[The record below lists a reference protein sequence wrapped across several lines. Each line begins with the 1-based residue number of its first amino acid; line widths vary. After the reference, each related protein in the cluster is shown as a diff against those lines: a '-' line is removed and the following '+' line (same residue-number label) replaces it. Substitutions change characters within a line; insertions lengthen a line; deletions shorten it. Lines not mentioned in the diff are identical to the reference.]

1 VFRLRLSIDSLKV
14 KLKGLID
21 VGSGRPK
28 RLTINKCSICAYVM
42 PPSAPHCSN
51 AFLSRFRE
59 IHEKPGVAASVD
71 SHLASFQMVKA
82 VQNAPGTHFN
92 VCNKCS

>member
-1 VFRLRLSIDSLKV
+1 MDSLKV

-51 AFLSRFRE
+51 ACKLAAYNSPKSDTLYRHSR
-59 IHEKPGVAASVD
+59 SVH
-71 SHLASFQMVKA
+71 SH
-82 VQNAPGTHFN
+82 
-92 VCNKCS
+92 